1 MTDWPH
7 LISQAYRCTKP
18 GGYVELAEIALVA
31 KCDDGTLA
39 EDNGLKRFLELVG
52 AAMEMMG
59 RPRYITSE
67 ILRATLGGAG
77 SIDPSLVLH
86 SDLLE
91 N

>member
-1 MTDWPH
+1 MTDWRQ

-18 GGYVELAEIALVA
+18 GGYVELAEVALVA

-59 RPRYITSE
+59 RPRCITSE
-67 ILRATLGGAG
+67 TLRATLENTG
-77 SIDPSLVLH
+77 SIDPPFVLH
-86 SDLLE
+86 QALL
-91 N
+91 